1 MRLVCRCLLSVGVC
15 RYKLTRARVSC
26 PARRN
31 WPSLWPQRAGQLRA
45 GEVGAGKVRARQVG
59 VGEVGAGQHGCG
71 EVRAGE
77 PGRDGGG
84 EVRRRRRRPGSVACR
99 PRGFNLDTD
108 RGVLEIGAHD
118 LPDRRQ
124 KRLYMIHIRANP
136 YVAFV
141 VDDLVTEPTW
151 APRGVSV
158 RGRAR
163 IHPEGGERLAPGFGP
178 IWVEI
183 IPESISA
190 WGIDTSAYEPPNSR
204 KMVTP

>member
-1 MRLVCRCLLSVGVC
+1 MSAFTDKEIAYLGEQRIGRLATVDS
-15 RYKLTRARVSC
+15 K
-26 PARRN
+26 
-31 WPSLWPQRAGQLRA
+31 
-45 GEVGAGKVRARQVG
+45 
-59 VGEVGAGQHGCG
+59 
-71 EVRAGE
+71 
-77 PGRDGGG
+77 GRPH
-84 EVRRRRRRPGSVACR
+84 VVPT
-99 PRGFNLDTD
+99 GFNLDGD
-108 RGVLEIGAHD
+108 KGVLEIGAHD

>member
-1 MRLVCRCLLSVGVC
+1 VSAFTEKEIAYLGEQRIGRLATVDS
-15 RYKLTRARVSC
+15 K
-26 PARRN
+26 
-31 WPSLWPQRAGQLRA
+31 
-45 GEVGAGKVRARQVG
+45 
-59 VGEVGAGQHGCG
+59 
-71 EVRAGE
+71 
-77 PGRDGGG
+77 GRPH
-84 EVRRRRRRPGSVACR
+84 VVPT
-99 PRGFNLDTD
+99 GFNLDGD
-108 RGVLEIGAHD
+108 KGVLEIGAHD

-158 RGRAR
+158 RGRAQ
-163 IHPEGGERLAPGFGP
+163 IHLEGGERLAPGFGP

-190 WGIDTSAYEPPNSR
+190 WGIDTSVYEPPNSR
-204 KMVTP
+204 KVVTP